1 MIQPPDPFVGMALV
15 AVLLAVA
22 VGVAAML
29 RRLDLVG
36 GEIARKSVHVQLGLI
51 VASFPWVFSER
62 WPVWC
67 LAGGAVVAL
76 AGVRWLPRLR
86 ASVGGSL
93 HDVERLSWG
102 EFCFPIAAAVA
113 WSLMPGDWIRFSL
126 PILVL
131 TVSDAVAALVG
142 TWYGRIRY
150 TTAGGRKSWEG
161 SLGFAAATFLVVHV
175 PLLLATPIGRA
186 ESLLIA
192 VNMALLL
199 MLVEALAWEGF
210 DNLFIPIA
218 GLLLIDECYGLP
230 LPELIEGTVVMAGL
244 ALGAWWWRRHTTL
257 DDAAVLACA
266 VLGYVSWS
274 AGGWLWLLAPT
285 VLFVLYTA
293 LFPPRDGERE
303 HRALIPL
310 SIALPGLV
318 WLLVDTRD
326 HGDAR
331 WVLAAAGAY
340 AIHLA
345 GIGLLCEV
353 HRRPGSPWWRVVVI
367 TWLLAV
373 ILVLVPTACVI
384 GRAAALPTVALA
396 AGVLL
401 GVLLLWALL
410 PDRRAL
416 PTGERRWWWQC
427 VAALIGS
434 SAVLVVPA

>member
-1 MIQPPDPFVGMALV
+1 VTWPPDPLIGIALV
-15 AVLLAVA
+15 AALLSLA
-22 VGVAAML
+22 VGVAAL
-29 RRLDLVG
+29 ARRLGLVS
-36 GEIARKSVHVQLGLI
+36 GEVARKSVHIQLGFI
-51 VASFPWVFSER
+51 IAGFPWLFTER

-67 LAGGAVVAL
+67 LAGVSVIAL
-76 AGVRWLPRLR
+76 AGVRWLPWLR
-86 ASVGGSL
+86 TNVGGSL
-93 HDVERLSWG
+93 HDVDRTSWG

-113 WSLMPGDWIRFSL
+113 WSLVPGDWIRFSL

-131 TVSDAVAALVG
+131 AVSDAVAALVG
-142 TWYGRIRY
+142 TWYGRIRF

-161 SLGFAAATFLVVHV
+161 SLAFAAATFLVVHV
-175 PLLLATPIGRA
+175 PLLLGTPIGRA

-218 GLLLIDECYGLP
+218 GVLLIDECYGMP
-230 LPELIEGTVVMAGL
+230 LPGLIEGTVVMAGL

-266 VLGYVSWS
+266 VLGYVVWA
-274 AGGWLWLLAPT
+274 AGGWLWLVAPT

-303 HRALIPL
+303 HRALIPF
-310 SIALPGLV
+310 SVALPGLV

-326 HGDAR
+326 HGDPR
-331 WVLAAAGAY
+331 WVLAAAGTY

-345 GIGLLCEV
+345 AIGLLCEV
-353 HRRPGSPWWRVVVI
+353 HRNPQRSWIAVLLSTWLMSVVI
-367 TWLLAV
+367 VLA
-373 ILVLVPTACVI
+373 PTAFII
-384 GRAAALPTVALA
+384 GQSALWPAVAIA
-396 AGVLL
+396 GGVLL
-401 GVLLLWALL
+401 GLLLLWVLL
-410 PDRRAL
+410 PNRRAL

-434 SAVLVVPA
+434 GVVLVVRA

>member
-1 MIQPPDPFVGMALV
+1 MTWPPNPLIGIALV
-15 AVLLAVA
+15 AALLSLTI
-22 VGVAAML
+22 GLAAL
-29 RRLDLVG
+29 VRRLG
-36 GEIARKSVHVQLGLI
+36 WISGEVARKSVHIQLGFI
-51 VASFPWVFSER
+51 IASFPWLFTER

-67 LAGGAVVAL
+67 LAGVSVIAL
-76 AGVRWLPRLR
+76 AGVRWLPWLR
-86 ASVGGSL
+86 ANVGGSL
-93 HDVERLSWG
+93 HDVDRTSWG

-113 WSLMPGDWIRFSL
+113 WSLVPGDWIRFSL

-131 TVSDAVAALVG
+131 AVSDAVAALVG
-142 TWYGRIRY
+142 TWYGRIRF

-161 SLGFAAATFLVVHV
+161 SLGFAAATFMVVHV
-175 PLLLATPIGRA
+175 PLLLGTPIGRA

-218 GLLLIDECYGLP
+218 GVLLIDECYGMRLP
-230 LPELIEGTVVMAGL
+230 NLMEGTAVMAGL
-244 ALGAWWWRRHTTL
+244 ALGAWWWRRRTTL

-266 VLGYVSWS
+266 VLGYEMWA
-274 AGGWLWLLAPT
+274 AGGWLWLVAPT

-310 SIALPGLV
+310 SVALPGLV
-318 WLLVDTRD
+318 WLLVDSRD
-326 HGDAR
+326 HGDPR
-331 WVLAAAGAY
+331 WVLAAASTY

-345 GIGLLCEV
+345 AVGLLCEV
-353 HRRPGSPWWRVVVI
+353 HRSPQRHWLAVLFS
-367 TWLLAV
+367 TWLLSV
-373 ILVLVPTACVI
+373 GIVVLPTACII
-384 GRAAALPTVALA
+384 GQSALWPAVASA
-396 AGVLL
+396 GGVLL
-401 GVLLLWALL
+401 GLFLLWALL

-427 VAALIGS
+427 VAALVGS
-434 SAVLVVPA
+434 AAVLVVR